1 MVTADRYQRR
11 NSDKC
16 KENVCFYEKRQKI
29 APKTQEGCRQ
39 APGVY
44 LFNWMDRCIIS
55 ASQFLG
61 FFHHQRARR
70 RVQKSC
76 GACCAPNAIN
86 FSKNICFLAMVSK
99 SRLWSE
105 QHEAVLFFCAEIRG
119 FNFQLKGCTQ
129 TQEKRSGTALWVWL
143 RVWWGITLQRQHCV
157 RAACWASLDVTL
169 ELNSAPWS
177 RTLASFHLKLLIF
190 HSSPHLLYFL
200 ACNAQGISR
209 FRGASS
215 VVHKYF
221 SCLKAGSELGQIAI
235 HNLTR
240 HQFLCW
246 VLTGESGKDKKKKS
260 LKNGFL
266 LKWWVGFPV
275 LFSTSWHSHS
285 IHHIKWRGEC
295 MFQLQISCRTLI
307 LGGSLLC
314 ISHSSFL
321 HTLT

>member
-1 MVTADRYQRR
+1 
-11 NSDKC
+11 
-16 KENVCFYEKRQKI
+16 
-29 APKTQEGCRQ
+29 
-39 APGVY
+39 
-44 LFNWMDRCIIS
+44 MDRCIIS

-70 RVQKSC
+70 RAQKSC
-76 GACCAPNAIN
+76 GACCAHNAIN
-86 FSKNICFLAMVSK
+86 FSKNICFLAPVSK

-105 QHEAVLFFCAEIRG
+105 QDEAVLFFCAEICG

-169 ELNSAPWS
+169 ELNSASWS

-246 VLTGESGKDKKKKS
+246 VLTGESGKDKKKKA
-260 LKNGFL
+260 
-266 LKWWVGFPV
+266 
-275 LFSTSWHSHS
+275 
-285 IHHIKWRGEC
+285 
-295 MFQLQISCRTLI
+295 
-307 LGGSLLC
+307 
-314 ISHSSFL
+314 
-321 HTLT
+321 